1 MSSETLLNNRYRL
14 VSQLASGGMAVI
26 YKAID
31 QSLGRTVAV
40 KILRP
45 SLTVDPIFVARFQN
59 EARSIANLAH
69 PNIVTVHD
77 VGSQGPT
84 HYIVMELVDGSDLKN
99 MIRARGA
106 LPLDKV
112 LKFGIEICAGL
123 GFAHRAGIVHA
134 DVKPQNVLLT
144 KNEIVKIT
152 DFGIAQAWS
161 DTQPQQRESVVW
173 GSPHYFAPEQA
184 QGEKPSAASDV
195 YSIGIVIFEMLTGR
209 LPYTGTNQQE
219 LALAHIKNPVPLAS
233 EVNPNVPKDLAEI
246 VRKVM
251 DKEPNNRYRTAD
263 QLGQILIAYKE
274 RMDAG
279 GGIPSKKLNQPS
291 GNFKPEVTTPS
302 QKIIQEPPI
311 PPQSTIPSGS
321 IPPQSGGQ
329 PPAQNYSQPSQ
340 PPIGNPTQRMNMA
353 PEAPR
358 PPANMVSNKG
368 VPVDP
373 RVGNVYA
380 GNSQWNAQMQN
391 VPQNIPAPVPNV
403 GTSRPPVPRQN
414 AYQREIEEDLPKV
427 WDTVTVILAFLAF
440 MSVSCLI
447 PLYLIV
453 ITTRLG

>member
-209 LPYTGTNQQE
+209 LPFTGTNQQE
-219 LALAHIKNPVPLAS
+219 LALAHIKSPVPLAS
-233 EVNPNVPKDLAEI
+233 EINPNVPKDLAEI

-279 GGIPSKKLNQPS
+279 GGIPSKKLNQS
-291 GNFKPEVTTPS
+291 GNFKPDMTTPS
-302 QKIIQEPPI
+302 QKIVEPPP
-311 PPQSTIPSGS
+311 PPQSTIPSNAMS
-321 IPPQSGGQ
+321 PQSGGQ
-329 PPAQNYSQPSQ
+329 PPAQNYPQ
-340 PPIGNPTQRMNMA
+340 PPLGNPTQRMNMA

-358 PPANMVSNKG
+358 PPANLVSNKG

-373 RVGNVYA
+373 RASNVYA
-380 GNSQWNAQMQN
+380 GNDQWNANAQWQN
-391 VPQNIPAPVPNV
+391 PPQNIPAPQPNV
-403 GTSRPPVPRQN
+403 GMNRPPAPRPN
-414 AYQREIEEDLPKV
+414 AYAREMEEDMPKV
-427 WDTVTVILAFLAF
+427 WDNVTVILAFLAF
-440 MSVSCLI
+440 MSVACLV

-453 ITTRLG
+453 ITARLG

>member
-31 QSLGRTVAV
+31 QSLGRTVAI

-84 HYIVMELVDGSDLKN
+84 HYIVMELVDGADLKN

-106 LPLDKV
+106 LPLDRV

-134 DVKPQNVLLT
+134 DVKPQNVLMT
-144 KNEIVKIT
+144 KNEVVKIT
-152 DFGIAQAWS
+152 DFGIAQALS

-184 QGEKPSAASDV
+184 QGEKPTAASDV
-195 YSIGIVIFEMLTGR
+195 YSIGIVLFEMLTGR

-219 LALAHIKNPVPLAS
+219 LALAHIRNPVPLAS
-233 EVNPNVPKDLAEI
+233 DINPNVPKDLAEI

-251 DKEPNNRYRTAD
+251 DKEPRDRYRTAD

-279 GGIPSKKLNQPS
+279 GGVASKKINQSS
-291 GNFKPEVTTPS
+291 GNFSPDVTSPS
-302 QKIIQEPPI
+302 QKLTQP
-311 PPQSTIPSGS
+311 PPQSTMPSGS

-329 PPAQNYSQPSQ
+329 PPAPNYSQQPS
-340 PPIGNPTQRMNMA
+340 PLSGIPTQRMNMA

-358 PPANMVSNKG
+358 PPANMASNKG
-368 VPVDP
+368 VPIDP
-373 RVGNVYA
+373 RAGNVYA
-380 GNSQWNAQMQN
+380 GNSQWNAQMQS
-391 VPQNIPAPVPNV
+391 PSQSIPAPRPNV
-403 GTSRPPVPRQN
+403 DSGVRPPAPRSTT
-414 AYQREIEEDLPKV
+414 YRREIEEDIPKV

-440 MSVSCLI
+440 SAVGCLV
-447 PLYLIV
+447 PLYLVV
-453 ITTRLG
+453 IGARF

>member
-26 YKAID
+26 YKAVD
-31 QSLGRTVAV
+31 QSLGRTVAI

-112 LKFGIEICAGL
+112 MKFGIEICAGL

-195 YSIGIVIFEMLTGR
+195 YSIGIVLFEMLTGR

-219 LALAHIKNPVPLAS
+219 LALAHIRNPVPLAS
-233 EVNPNVPKDLAEI
+233 DINPNIPKDLAEI

-251 DKEPNNRYRTAD
+251 DKEPRDRYRTAD

-291 GNFKPEVTTPS
+291 GNFSPDVTNPS
-302 QKIIQEPPI
+302 QKVTQP
-311 PPQSTIPSGS
+311 PPQSTMPSGS
-321 IPPQSGGQ
+321 IPPQSGNQ
-329 PPAQNYSQPSQ
+329 PPSQNYSQPQ
-340 PPIGNPTQRMNMA
+340 PPPMGMPTQRMNMA

-358 PPANMVSNKG
+358 PPSNVASNKG

-373 RVGNVYA
+373 RAGNVYA
-380 GNSQWNAQMQN
+380 GNAQWNAQMQS
-391 VPQNIPAPVPNV
+391 VPQNIPAPQPNV
-403 GTSRPPVPRQN
+403 GGGRPSAPR
-414 AYQREIEEDLPKV
+414 ATTYQRDFDEEIPKV

-440 MSVSCLI
+440 MAVSCLI

-453 ITTRLG
+453 ITARLG

>member
-14 VSQLASGGMAVI
+14 VSQLASGGMAVV

-31 QSLGRTVAV
+31 QSLGRTVAI

-45 SLTVDPIFVARFQN
+45 SLTVDPVFVARFQN

-77 VGSQGPT
+77 VGNQGPT

-106 LPLDKV
+106 LPLDKT

-144 KNEIVKIT
+144 KNETVKIT

-184 QGEKPSAASDV
+184 QGEKPTAASDV
-195 YSIGIVIFEMLTGR
+195 YSIGIVLFEMLTGR

-219 LALAHIKNPVPLAS
+219 LALAHIRNPVPLAS
-233 EVNPNVPKDLAEI
+233 DINPNVPRELAEI

-263 QLGQILIAYKE
+263 QLGQVLIAFKE
-274 RMDAG
+274 RYEAG
-279 GGIPSKKLNQPS
+279 NLPKKTTQSSTSFSPD
-291 GNFKPEVTTPS
+291 VTTPS
-302 QKIIQEPPI
+302 QKLTTPQPPL
-311 PPQSTIPSGS
+311 QSTMPSTS
-321 IPPQSGGQ
+321 VPPVQNQPSQS
-329 PPAQNYSQPSQ
+329 NYSQPPQ
-340 PPIGNPTQRMNMA
+340 PTGLPTQRVNVV

-358 PPANMVSNKG
+358 PPAQSVSHKG

-373 RVGNVYA
+373 RVNNVYV
-380 GNSQWNAQMQN
+380 GSSQWQANPQTPN
-391 VPQNIPAPVPNV
+391 IPQNIPAPPPNV
-403 GTSRPPVPRQN
+403 RPLTPRPMTSQSRG
-414 AYQREIEEDLPKV
+414 REYDSEEMPKV
-427 WDTVTVILAFLAF
+427 WDAVTLVLAFLAF
-440 MSVSCLI
+440 MSVACLV
-447 PLYLIV
+447 PLYLVVIV
-453 ITTRLG
+453 ARLG

>member
-14 VSQLASGGMAVI
+14 VSQLASGGMAVV

-31 QSLGRTVAV
+31 QSLGRTVAI

-106 LPLDKV
+106 LPLDKM

-184 QGEKPSAASDV
+184 QGEKPTAAADV
-195 YSIGIVIFEMLTGR
+195 YSIGIVLFEMLTGR
-209 LPYTGTNQQE
+209 LPYIGTNQQE
-219 LALAHIKNPVPLAS
+219 LALAHIRNPVPLAS
-233 EVNPNVPKDLAEI
+233 DVNPNVPKELAEI

-274 RMDAG
+274 RYESG
-279 GGIPSKKLNQPS
+279 GSSKKASQSS
-291 GNFKPEVTTPS
+291 GNFSPDVTTPS
-302 QKIIQEPPI
+302 QKMTSPQP
-311 PPQSTIPSGS
+311 PPQSTMPSAS
-321 IPPQSGGQ
+321 VPPVQNNTPSQ
-329 PPAQNYSQPSQ
+329 PNYSQPPQ
-340 PPIGNPTQRMNMA
+340 PTGLPTQRMNIA

-358 PPANMVSNKG
+358 PPSQSVSNKG

-373 RVGNVYA
+373 RVNNVYT
-380 GNSQWNAQMQN
+380 GGSQWQNNAQAQN
-391 VPQNIPAPVPNV
+391 VPQNIPAPQPNV
-403 GTSRPPVPRQN
+403 RPPAPRPMTSQPRG
-414 AYQREIEEDLPKV
+414 REYEEDMPKV
-427 WDTVTVILAFLAF
+427 WDSVTMILAFLAF
-440 MSVSCLI
+440 TAVACLV
-447 PLYLIV
+447 PLYLVV
-453 ITTRLG
+453 ITARLG